1 MPQYETTL
9 EPLWTYDEAS
19 DALKIPKNTLYA
31 MVKKN
36 TIPYIR
42 VGPKTVRFYP
52 SVLEQWLNQKTVGVK
67 K

>member
-1 MPQYETTL
+1 MYEARL

-19 DALKIPKNTLYA
+19 EALKIPKNTLYS

-36 TIPYIR
+36 TIPHIR
-42 VGPKTVRFYP
+42 VGQKTVRFYP
-52 SVLEQWLNQKTVGVK
+52 SVLERWLDQKTVGIK